1 MKTKYIIFSLCLALI
16 LAGCSFT
23 PQNEPDP
30 AWEET
35 GVITVGNVLTVQK
48 SDERWKLLSNID
60 TLTAEGLY
68 YAAWSIGENR
78 FEGDDGE
85 DAVNLY
91 DAQLYLLLGEFPD
104 ESTAGQNMDKWL
116 DVAKANYE
124 ILSEEEISC
133 NGQPYLLI
141 TYNCVSKDNPYDNGA
156 SVFGV
161 RKKHAMC
168 IEMTLA
174 EDFDEDAKTLLIDFL
189 NNCTYDT
196 P

>member
-1 MKTKYIIFSLCLALI
+1 MKIKYTILSLCAVLI
-16 LAGCSFT
+16 LAGCSIN

-35 GVITVGNVLTVQK
+35 GVITVGNTLTVQK
-48 SDERWKLLSNID
+48 SDERWNLLSNID

-78 FEGDDGE
+78 FEDDDSE

-104 ESTAGQNMDKWL
+104 ESDAEQNMDKWL
-116 DVAKANYE
+116 DVARTNYE
-124 ILSEEEISC
+124 ILNEKEISC

-141 TYNCVSKDNPYDNGA
+141 TYNCVSENNPYDNGA

-161 RKKHAMC
+161 RQKHAIC
-168 IEMTLA
+168 IELTLA

-189 NNCTYDT
+189 NNCSYDS
-196 P
+196 

>member
-1 MKTKYIIFSLCLALI
+1 METKYIIFSLCLALI

-104 ESTAGQNMDKWL
+104 ESTARQNMDKWL

-124 ILSEEEISC
+124 ILSEEENSL
-133 NGQPYLLI
+133 GTFHAYTSLR
-141 TYNCVSKDNPYDNGA
+141 A
-156 SVFGV
+156 SSLP
-161 RKKHAMC
+161 HAKYHRLEHVDGLHERIRGRPAVLKQSVDIFPRLRIFC
-168 IEMTLA
+168 IRA
-174 EDFDEDAKTLLIDFL
+174 RIR
-189 NNCTYDT
+189 
-196 P
+196 